1 MFSRYSVKKPYT
13 VIVGVILVIVL
24 GVISFQK
31 MTTDLLPSMD
41 LPYVVVFTS
50 YVGATPEQVE
60 SEITRPMEASFATLT
75 DMKKITSSSRD
86 NVSVVTMQFNDGANM
101 DTALIEISSRLD
113 QLRGGWSDDVGAP
126 VTMKLNPDMLP
137 VAILSVTRDD
147 MDILALSDYVEDKLV
162 PAFESLNGVASAS
175 ASGVIQ
181 QRVDITIEQSRIDV
195 MNSAILED
203 VDAQLA
209 EAERQLN
216 DAQAQLSDGKNAL
229 ARAKRQALKQI
240 DDALN
245 AIDQGSGQIAPA
257 IEQLNEQREQL
268 IAQRDQAE
276 AALQALEGLMGMD
289 DTQRGAL
296 LMMQQGLETLK
307 DRLAALE
314 AQLAQGTGDDTV
326 DALRKELIAQRDALA
341 DQLEQQRSYLRDLGL
356 LSPDALQKEIDRLL
370 AGIKANEGALDDAR
384 AELQR
389 LEAQRDDTQAAIDDL
404 VRRIAEAAATAAP
417 ADSEAPVVTDAPVET
432 EKPVETERPVVTDAP
447 VET

>member
-341 DQLEQQRSYLRDLGL
+341 DQLEQQR
-356 LSPDALQKEIDRLL
+356 
-370 AGIKANEGALDDAR
+370 
-384 AELQR
+384 
-389 LEAQRDDTQAAIDDL
+389 
-404 VRRIAEAAATAAP
+404 
-417 ADSEAPVVTDAPVET
+417 
-432 EKPVETERPVVTDAP
+432 
-447 VET
+447 